1 MNTKRVFTFLL
12 GYGCLGKKKK
22 RPPKK
27 YMKDDGFGDMH
38 SQTSLYS
45 RDEEITILPKEQ
57 KEGTLK
63 KKV

>member
-1 MNTKRVFTFLL
+1 MAVW
-12 GYGCLGKKKK
+12 GKKKK